1 MKAIDI
7 KDELESNASSVNQYI
22 LSSLEGDPIE
32 LYRAS
37 SHYIKSG
44 GKRLRPFLL
53 IKSSEMFGGDLRR
66 ALPAAAA
73 VELVHNFSLVHDD
86 IMDNDD
92 MRHSVQTVHKHY
104 GMPLAILAGDILFSK
119 AFELLAVHGRA
130 KGIPEKAICEMVAK
144 LSSACIQVCEGQ
156 ATDVHMASM
165 NDELSIDSPQYIN
178 MISKKTAAL
187 FELSCAL
194 GVLSAPNSSAIDV
207 ERLSWFGR
215 NIGIAF
221 QLVDDLIGIT
231 GDPKLTG
238 KAVGNDLREGKKTY
252 PILLAL
258 NNAKGENR
266 SKILKIFGRKN
277 ALASDLKE
285 AVGTISTIGIDQ
297 EIRLAA
303 RTHIEKAVQSLA
315 DYADSEAKRALESS
329 ASFIVER
336 SL

>member
-22 LSSLEGDPIE
+22 LSSLKGDPVE

-37 SHYIKSG
+37 SHYIISG

-53 IKSSEMFGGDLRR
+53 IKSSEMFGGNLRR

-156 ATDVHMASM
+156 ATDVQLASM
-165 NDELSIDSPQYIN
+165 NNKLSFDSPQYIN

-194 GVLSAPNSSAIDV
+194 GVLSAPNSSAVDV

-258 NNAKGENR
+258 TNAKGENR

-277 ALASDLKE
+277 ASASDLKE
-285 AVGTISTIGIDQ
+285 AVGTISTIGIEK

-315 DYADSEAKRALESS
+315 DYVDSEAKRALESS

>member
-53 IKSSEMFGGDLRR
+53 IKSSEMFGGNLRR
-66 ALPAAAA
+66 ALPSAAA

-130 KGIPEKAICEMVAK
+130 KGISEKAICEMVAK

-258 NNAKGENR
+258 RNAKGENR

-277 ALASDLKE
+277 ASASDLKE

>member
-22 LSSLEGDPIE
+22 LSLLEGDPIE

-44 GKRLRPFLL
+44 GKRLRPFLV
-53 IKSSEMFGGDLRR
+53 IKSSEMFGGYLRR

-119 AFELLAVHGRA
+119 AFELLAVNGRA
-130 KGIPEKAICEMVAK
+130 KGISEKAICEMVAK

-156 ATDVHMASM
+156 ATDVRMASM
-165 NDELSIDSPQYIN
+165 KDELSIDSPQYIN

-258 NNAKGENR
+258 RNAKGQNR

-277 ALASDLKE
+277 ASASDLKE

>member
-22 LSSLEGDPIE
+22 LSLLEGDPIE

-53 IKSSEMFGGDLRR
+53 IKSSEMFGGNLRR

-119 AFELLAVHGRA
+119 AFELLAVNGRA
-130 KGIPEKAICEMVAK
+130 KGISEKAICEMVAK

-156 ATDVHMASM
+156 ATDVRMASM

-194 GVLSAPNSSAIDV
+194 GVLSAPNSNAIDV

-258 NNAKGENR
+258 RNAKGENR
-266 SKILKIFGRKN
+266 SKIFKIFGRKN
-277 ALASDLKE
+277 ASASDLKE

-303 RTHIEKAVQSLA
+303 RTHVEKAVQSLA

>member
-1 MKAIDI
+1 M
-7 KDELESNASSVNQYI
+7 NQYI
-22 LSSLEGDPIE
+22 LSLLEGDPIE

-53 IKSSEMFGGDLRR
+53 IKSSEMFGGNLRR

-119 AFELLAVHGRA
+119 AFELLAVNGRA
-130 KGIPEKAICEMVAK
+130 KGISEKAICEMVAK

-156 ATDVHMASM
+156 ATDVRMASM

-258 NNAKGENR
+258 RNAKGENR

-277 ALASDLKE
+277 ASASDLKE

-315 DYADSEAKRALESS
+315 DYADSEAKGALESS

>member
-22 LSSLEGDPIE
+22 LSSLKGDPVE

-37 SHYIKSG
+37 SHYIISG

-53 IKSSEMFGGDLRR
+53 IKSSEMFGGNLRR

-156 ATDVHMASM
+156 ATDVQLASM
-165 NDELSIDSPQYIN
+165 NNKLSFDSPQYIN

-194 GVLSAPNSSAIDV
+194 GVLSAPNSSAVDV

-238 KAVGNDLREGKKTY
+238 KAVGNDLREGQKTY

-258 NNAKGENR
+258 RNAKGENR

-277 ALASDLKE
+277 ASASDLKE
-285 AVGTISTIGIDQ
+285 AVGTISTIGIEK

>member
-22 LSSLEGDPIE
+22 LSSLKGDPVE

-37 SHYIKSG
+37 SHYIISG

-53 IKSSEMFGGDLRR
+53 IKSSEMFGGNLRR

-156 ATDVHMASM
+156 ATDVQLASM
-165 NDELSIDSPQYIN
+165 NNKLSIDSPQYIN

-194 GVLSAPNSSAIDV
+194 GVLSAPNSSAVDV

-258 NNAKGENR
+258 TNAKGENR

-277 ALASDLKE
+277 ASASDLKE

-297 EIRLAA
+297 EIRLTA